1 MVSDRWWH
9 PIRDRVSVLLTTPQ
23 PTAASPMRFAD
34 IAAKA
39 CKGKPTTISPIAF
52 EAVQKS
58 MPSSRWSVRSTAYRP
73 KRAAARPAG
82 A

>member
-1 MVSDRWWH
+1 
-9 PIRDRVSVLLTTPQ
+9 
-23 PTAASPMRFAD
+23 MRFAD